1 MRKAE
6 TAHSKKLLLL
16 SLIPM
21 LAFGVVEYVDQ
32 RSEVSIGV
40 AYGEPALPAPVE
52 NIPIDQAPGLTPD
65 DGQCHGC
72 VMSL

>member
-6 TAHSKKLLLL
+6 TTPKKLLFL

-21 LAFGVVEYVDQ
+21 LAFGVVAYVDQ
-32 RSEVSIGV
+32 SSVVVMNGV
-40 AYGEPALPAPVE
+40 ADVEPAPVE
-52 NIPIDQAPGLTPD
+52 PVKIIPIDQAPDLTPD
-65 DGQCHGC
+65 HGCRGC